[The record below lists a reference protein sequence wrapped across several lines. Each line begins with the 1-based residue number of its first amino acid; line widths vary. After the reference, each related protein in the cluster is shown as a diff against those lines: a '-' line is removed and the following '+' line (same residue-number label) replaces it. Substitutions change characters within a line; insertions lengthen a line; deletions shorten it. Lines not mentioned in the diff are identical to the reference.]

1 MPNEYFA
8 RIKPKSSNQAG
19 VTPTS
24 ADLEYA
30 EIAVNTEDGTLFT
43 KNEAGVI
50 VQISGGGSGGGAVES
65 VNGQDGVVS
74 LGVLDMDD
82 VLAYDVITFNNT
94 YRSVPSAGSGD
105 ISSSNNSNENFL
117 YIDKTDKAGNPVDL
131 SALMAEVAA
140 VPGGSST
147 TDYPKIYNTNGAYG
161 ITFRY
166 VTSITDEGTWYNLYI
181 SGDPVEGTGGR
192 GWPLANCYSGCDPS
206 ANWTEFANGVDMVL
220 GPLTPLNG
228 TVLQWNAAEQ
238 VFKLVDL
245 PSAPVDSVNGQT
257 GAVSIG
263 VEELANY
270 VEIPDTLAWAEYNYI
285 GTNWNDTPDGG
296 FSPSGT
302 AIYLDRT
309 PVQGMSLDDQG
320 FVPDSTASASGSI
333 WISEDGG
340 LTYREVTHTKSYYQ
354 SDNIQY
360 TGLSEDTD
368 SWTIPLR
375 VALNNPA
382 TQTIPAAQ
390 YQVLA
395 KGPGANWYAETVVR
409 EVNGQTAVVNLGIEE
424 LDDVAIIAST
434 VYQWD
439 TVASDGAFQSPGKY
453 DIRNS
458 GDRLMVNPVDSLGQ
472 DVTALWMAT
481 PNQSTTW
488 YVSTGNN
495 PFVATTVTQHY
506 DVTNF
511 LEIQGITPAITDDN
525 APLKIA
531 FYPPET
537 ILSNG
542 DLLAYNSATQKW
554 NPVQPAA
561 SAPVDSV
568 NGQVGEVELGI
579 FDINQVDN
587 NPGSQTPRYVWNT
600 ITFDA
605 NYPDDDDYD
614 MSGEAVIRY
623 NGGKLYLNG
632 VDSNGIDAY
641 DVASGFPD
649 PGFNYQK
656 TWVSGD
662 GGLTYEEFEYV
673 SINRRDFTGFEAI
686 EIDIYG
692 NIDLNSSNTTS
703 LTLSFVE
710 PIVIPPG
717 VQANDV
723 LQYDASAA
731 AFVAGALDESIFD
744 LNDCE
749 NTQVSTQFGYNATFA
764 DGGPPPAWDEFSS
777 TGTCVVYSVPSQ
789 NFIFANPSSY
799 GPNGNILNL
808 GDVLPGPSPF
818 DYQDIWIQFDNG
830 SILET
835 KAYFDIYTCNVGDF
849 PNASGQGNPV
859 AFQYYYFYQFSPD
872 YPPLT
877 AGQGIVFIS
886 FSPPGQKVILDGQIL
901 QYDTTSGVGNFVP
914 KNLVFP
920 VTEVNGQGIF
930 YPVPGVAAGSSVV
943 SLGIEN
949 MNDYSQPIPLAGGE
963 YLAWDESNQTWYGK
977 IGVDTVNGQDGDVN
991 LGVTDLDDYAETS
1004 AAVAGQVLT
1013 WDGAAWTPADA
1024 PGGGSGSGAVDSVN
1038 GQTGVVIIDVENL
1051 GDYQTGAVATA
1062 GQALTFDG
1070 TVWSPST
1077 IDLNDLGDVSYDGHT
1092 LSITGLDGIHFT
1104 STDNPAGATS
1114 SITLSSLGLGV
1125 LQHLST
1131 GGSSFFASADAA
1143 KGATILTSGSNG
1155 QLWVESNPAQPTG
1168 TNNTPM
1174 IALGSGRQ
1182 GSDDAAEH
1190 GYYIGARLPSGLTES
1205 TEYTLPPADG
1215 ASGEVL
1221 GTDGNGSLSW
1231 VAGGGGVSSVNG
1243 ETGNVELG
1251 VFNLTDVTYSQ
1262 NTNAQT
1268 LPFNTYSNDNTPEAG
1283 GWNVNSSF
1291 IYFAYV
1297 DSNGVNQKPNYELL
1311 ASGDTVVLTDA
1322 NGATYNVVIGS
1333 TIAVQ
1338 DDHER
1343 LLFSATPNP
1352 NGLGISNG
1360 ALTLYSPKFVAQDL
1374 PVTNGQVLAYNTLR
1388 SAFVPVDPAGDAVDS
1403 VNGQTGVVNLG
1414 LNDLDGVNT
1423 NQGYPAW
1430 YTSLEDGDPLPV
1442 APVGLTGDYVL
1453 GGSFTTAQA
1462 HSGTRSWLSTKMY
1475 AGGYYFPEV
1484 WVADPSVVGIADTK
1498 RYDCVSVWV
1507 YSTEELNTTYRASL
1521 GGTKTELAAGPGWT
1535 VYTRDTGFSLYGNGT
1550 YEEVGTKPTLPA
1562 NQWINF
1568 SYIID
1573 WGNGRTS
1580 RPNFSLWVDGAI
1592 AVNNVIPTANFIA
1605 FDNDADGNDAAKR
1618 FVLAHSQGGDNFDHY
1633 YDDFSAAQ
1641 FNTAPVSMTDSTI
1654 DVAAF
1659 EAALQTQTYVTPIG
1673 SPLIF
1678 NGTEW
1683 VPGTESA
1690 INIGLGDINEVTFDS
1705 TSNGSGKSLVIADLD
1720 EMIYSSLDAVAGSS
1734 NKVYLNP
1741 TYGMSMASYDGE
1753 DGSYINLHKGKGI
1766 QLRVPDA
1773 IPFVY
1778 ITNSAGTGSTP
1789 ATFAILDGVFGG
1801 TNKYVGLTIPSGLTE
1816 STTYTLPP
1824 ADGESGYVLTTNGLG
1839 QLDWVESS
1847 GGGGGGALPLVLG
1860 WTSETSGETN
1870 LSLTIDVPSGT
1881 IPDCTL
1887 VATITTRSDI
1897 TVPDGWTLEGVY
1909 LNGGLNAGQRINVL
1923 TKTAAL
1929 VEADS
1934 YTFEQASE
1942 TVICGQMF
1950 AIKDGEL
1957 DIVTTALGDEGSSGD
1972 DNDVTI
1978 TSLDQR
1984 LNLLIASFTWS
1995 TTSAVQQWSWSA
2007 GIQVGVPQTASRTG
2021 AAYISRAASC
2031 FFTHASNSSGLTGE
2045 VVTAAINIA
2054 FKGIGEATVDSV
2066 NGMTGDVELGITDLD
2081 DFALAP
2087 AQSEELWTYSDSAG
2101 QAPSAGFIT
2110 RYSYPDSWA
2119 MSVVTSQGNDL
2130 STILYDQTGDMDCR
2144 VSVNGVQK
2152 VITRITNWTE
2162 QNSNRVNFNFADFAW
2177 AEDLAEG
2184 DEIGISAVPFGTGT
2198 TPLTIG
2204 DSLIWNGTNFRNF
2217 ELQEVA
2223 ITGNYE
2229 DLLNRPPNV
2238 VESVNGQETKDVSLA
2253 LFDINNVGLASD
2265 PVQSTLTFN
2274 NLGDPVNLDTI
2285 FIGTAVDNNSP
2296 YFTGVGQFIVV
2307 HRTLADLV
2315 NAPLGTDIRF
2325 TWSDGSTQINKIL
2338 VASFAAT
2345 NSDYRVIK
2353 FEDPWS
2359 YLAGSAPISA
2369 TLTTQNLGETP
2380 LVNGDIL
2387 KYNSTTEEWNP
2398 APSLPQRITEQ
2409 ITTESLT
2416 YQQTAV
2422 AEFVNLGTAG
2432 NFLTVQTNAACV
2444 VTFYTDEASRLADIA
2459 RTYETPPVAGDGV
2472 LLEVRT
2478 TGAETILITPVN
2490 GYFVNS
2496 DPLVSQLPVKICS
2509 QSVIEGQFNISV
2521 KALVMET

>member
-8 RIKPKSSNQAG
+8 RIKPKSSNQSG
-19 VTPTS
+19 ITPSS

-65 VNGQDGVVS
+65 VNGQTGVVS

-82 VLAYDVITFNNT
+82 VLAYNVITFNNS
-94 YRSVPSAGSGD
+94 YRTVPTAGDGT

-131 SALMAEVAA
+131 SELIAARAALPA
-140 VPGGSST
+140 GSPVE
-147 TDYPKIYNTNGAYG
+147 DYPKIYNTNGAYG
-161 ITFRY
+161 VTFRY
-166 VTSITDEGTWYNLYI
+166 VSSITDEGTWYNLTI
-181 SGDPVEGTGGR
+181 FGDPVEGTGGK
-192 GWPLANCYSGCDPS
+192 GWPLSNCYSGCDPVSNS
-206 ANWTEFANGVDMVL
+206 AQFANGVDMVL

-228 TVLQWNAAEQ
+228 TVLQWDATEQ

-245 PSAPVDSVNGQT
+245 PASPVNSVNNQT
-257 GAVSIG
+257 GDVSIG
-263 VEELANY
+263 VEQLANY
-270 VEIPDTLAWAEYNYI
+270 AEIPDTLAWAEYNYI

-296 FSPSGT
+296 FAPSGT
-302 AIYLDRT
+302 AIYFDRT

-320 FVPDSTASASGSI
+320 FVPDSTGTASGSI

-340 LTYREVTHTKSYYQ
+340 LTYREVTHTKTYYQ

-368 SWTIPLR
+368 NWTIPLR

-382 TQTIPAAQ
+382 IQTIPAAQ

-395 KGPGANWYAETVVR
+395 KGPGADWYAETVVR
-409 EVNGQTAVVNLGIEE
+409 QVNGQTAVVNLGIED
-424 LDDVAIIAST
+424 LDDVALIAST

-453 DIRNS
+453 DIREA

-472 DVTALWMAT
+472 DVTSLWMAT
-481 PNQSTTW
+481 PNQPTTW

-506 DVTNF
+506 DVTSF
-511 LEIQGITPAITDDN
+511 LEIQGITPAITDDD
-525 APLKIA
+525 APLRIA

-542 DLLAYNSATQKW
+542 DLLAYNAATQKW

-561 SAPVDSV
+561 AAPVDSV

-587 NPGSQTPRYVWNT
+587 NPGSSTPSFVWNT
-600 ITFDA
+600 ITFDE
-605 NYPDDDDYD
+605 NYPSDDDYD
-614 MSGEAVIRY
+614 SSGEAVIRY
-623 NGGKLYLNG
+623 SGGKLYLNG
-632 VDSNGIDAY
+632 VDSNGVDAY

-692 NIDLNSSNTTS
+692 TINLNSGNTTS

-710 PIVIPPG
+710 PLVIPPG

-723 LQYDASAA
+723 LQYDVSAA

-749 NTQVSTQFGYNATFA
+749 NNQVSTQFGYNATFA
-764 DGGPPPAWDEFSS
+764 AGNPPPAWDEFSS
-777 TGTCVVYSVPSQ
+777 TGTCAVFSEEFSNY
-789 NFIFANPSSY
+789 IFANPSSY
-799 GPNGNILNL
+799 GPNGNILSL
-808 GDVLPGPSPF
+808 SDVLPGPSPF
-818 DYQDIWIQFDNG
+818 DYQNIWIQFDNG

-849 PNASGQGNPV
+849 PNASGQGNPT
-859 AFQYYYFYQFSPD
+859 AFEYYYFYQFSPE

-877 AGQGIVFIS
+877 PGQGIVFIS
-886 FSPPGQKVILDGQIL
+886 FTPPGQKVILGGQIL
-901 QYDTTSGVGNFVP
+901 QYDATAGVDKFVP

-920 VTEVNGQGIF
+920 VTQVNGQGIF
-930 YPVPGVAAGSSVV
+930 YPIPGVAAGSSVV

-963 YLAWDESNQTWYGK
+963 YLAWDQSTEKWYGK

-1092 LSITGLDGIHFT
+1092 LAITGLDGIHFT

-1114 SITLSSLGLGV
+1114 SITLSGLGLGI

-1155 QLWVESNPAQPTG
+1155 QLWVESNPAQPVG

-1182 GSDDAAEH
+1182 GSDDAGEH

-1205 TEYTLPPADG
+1205 TEYTLPSADG
-1215 ASGEVL
+1215 SNGDVL
-1221 GTDGNGSLSW
+1221 GTDGNGLLSW

-1243 ETGNVELG
+1243 QQGNVELD
-1251 VFNLTDVTYSQ
+1251 VFDLTDVKYAQ
-1262 NTNAQT
+1262 NTAAQT
-1268 LPFNTYSNDNTPEAG
+1268 LPYNGYSSDNTPDPG
-1283 GWNVNSSF
+1283 QWHVNSSQ
-1291 IYFAYV
+1291 IYFAWV
-1297 DSNGVNQKPNYELL
+1297 DSDGANQKSNFELL
-1311 ASGDTVVLTDA
+1311 AQGDTVTLTDE
-1322 NGATYNVVIGS
+1322 NGNSYDVVISTILNVDATY
-1333 TIAVQ
+1333 
-1338 DDHER
+1338 ER
-1343 LLFSATPNP
+1343 LQMSTVPNANTLGLGTGPLTLFS
-1352 NGLGISNG
+1352 L
-1360 ALTLYSPKFVAQDL
+1360 KFTAVDL
-1374 PVTNGQVLAYNTLR
+1374 PVTDGQVLKYSSSR
-1388 SAFVPVDPAGDAVDS
+1388 SAFLPGDFPVS
-1403 VNGQTGVVNLG
+1403 EVNGQTGAVNLT
-1414 LNDLDGVNT
+1414 LNDLDGVNVD
-1423 NQGYPAW
+1423 QGYPAFQ
-1430 YTSLEDGDPLPV
+1430 TSYEENDFLPV
-1442 APVGLTGDYVL
+1442 APVGLGSAGTY
-1453 GGSFTTAQA
+1453 GGAVTTAQA
-1462 HSGTRSWLSTKMY
+1462 HTGTRSWLSTKTY
-1475 AGGYYFPEV
+1475 GGGYYFNSV
-1484 WVADPSVVGIADTK
+1484 WLAPTK
-1498 RYDCVSVWV
+1498 RYDCVSLWV
-1507 YSTEELNTTYRASL
+1507 YSSQTLTTSYRVGL
-1521 GGTKTELAAGPGWT
+1521 GGQGKTEITDGPGWT
-1535 VYTRDTGFSLYGNGT
+1535 IYTRDTGFGFYGDGAFT
-1550 YEEVGTKPTLPA
+1550 EIGTKPTLPA
-1562 NQWINF
+1562 NQWINY
-1568 SYIID
+1568 SYILD
-1573 WGNGRTS
+1573 WANGRDT
-1580 RPNFSLWVDGAI
+1580 PPVVTLWVDGAVAI
-1592 AVNNVIPTANFIA
+1592 DNVTP
-1605 FDNDADGNDAAKR
+1605 GAAYET
-1618 FVLAHSQGGDNFDHY
+1618 FPNTVEGDQEKQRLTFPFSSTGATFDHF
-1633 YDDFSAAQ
+1633 YDDIVAVQ
-1641 FNTAPVSMTDSTI
+1641 TDTLPVGTGDATI

-1659 EAALQTQTYVTPIG
+1659 ATALKNQSYEAPVG
-1673 SPLIF
+1673 SPLIY
-1678 NGTEW
+1678 NGAEW

-1690 INIGLGDINEVTFDS
+1690 ISLSLNDLTDVTTTTTTAGL
-1705 TSNGSGKSLVIADLD
+1705 SLAIQNLD
-1720 EMIYSSLDAVAGSS
+1720 EQIFNGLDAVPGTT

-1741 TYGMSMASYDGE
+1741 TYGMSMASYDGD
-1753 DGSYINLHKGKGI
+1753 DGSYINLHRDDGI
-1766 QLRVPDA
+1766 QLRA
-1773 IPFVY
+1773 SGANPFVY
-1778 ITNSAGTGSTP
+1778 ITNADGVGNTP

-1860 WTSETSGETN
+1860 WTSQTDGSN
-1870 LSLTIDVPSGT
+1870 KISLTLDVPDGV
-1881 IPDCTL
+1881 IADCL
-1887 VATITTRSDI
+1887 LCATITTRSDL
-1897 TVPDGWTLEGVY
+1897 TVPDGWTLQGVY
-1909 LNGGLNAGQRINVL
+1909 LNGELSSGQRVNVL
-1923 TKTAAL
+1923 TKTAAI

-1942 TVICGQMF
+1942 LVMCGQMF
-1950 AIKDGEL
+1950 AIRDGEI
-1957 DIVTTALGDEGSSGD
+1957 DIVTTALGPEASSSD

-1984 LNLLIASFTWS
+1984 LNLLIASFSWS
-1995 TTSAVQQWSWSA
+1995 QTSSVEDWSWNA
-2007 GIQVGVPQTASRTG
+2007 GVQVGEPETSSRTG
-2021 AAYISRAASC
+2021 ATYISRAASC
-2031 FFTHASNSSGLTGE
+2031 FFTHAAKSTGLTNT
-2045 VVTAAINIA
+2045 VVTAAINVA
-2054 FKGIGEATVDSV
+2054 FKSLGESTVDSV

-2087 AQSEELWTYSDSAG
+2087 AQSEELWTYSESAG

-2119 MSVVTSQGNDL
+2119 MSVFTAQGNDL
-2130 STILYDQTGDMDCR
+2130 TTILYDQTGDMDCQ

-2162 QNSNRVNFNFADFAW
+2162 QNSNRVNFDFADFAW
-2177 AEDLAEG
+2177 AEDLVEG

-2253 LFDINNVGLASD
+2253 LFDLNNVGLASD
-2265 PVQSTLTFN
+2265 PVVSNLTFN
-2274 NLGDPVNLDTI
+2274 QLGDPVNNETI
-2285 FIGTAVDNNSP
+2285 FIGTAVNNDSP
-2296 YFTGVGQFIVV
+2296 YFSGNGPFIVV
-2307 HRTLADLV
+2307 HHTLADLV
-2315 NAPLGTDIRF
+2315 NATVNTDIQF

-2338 VASFAAT
+2338 VSSFTGT
-2345 NSDYRVIK
+2345 NSDFRVIK

-2359 YLAGSAPISA
+2359 YSAGSSPVSVS
-2369 TLTTQNLGETP
+2369 LTTQNLGETP

-2387 KYNSTTEEWNP
+2387 KYNSANQEWNP

-2409 ITTESLT
+2409 ILTESLA

-2422 AEFVNLGTAG
+2422 ADFVDLGTAG
-2432 NFLTVQTNAACV
+2432 NFLTVQTSAACV
-2444 VTFYTDEASRLADIA
+2444 VTFYTDEASRLADLS

-2472 LLEVRT
+2472 LLEVKT
-2478 TGAETILITPVN
+2478 TGAETLLITPVN

-2496 DPLVSQLPVKICS
+2496 DPLIAQLPVKVCS
-2509 QSVIEGQFNISV
+2509 QSVIEAQFTITV